1 MNKVIL
7 TGRLT
12 KDPTIKY
19 NGEMCIARFTLACD
33 RRFKKDGQQSADF
46 PSCVAFGKTGEF
58 AEKYA
63 RKGMKFD
70 IVGRL
75 QTGSYKDKDGK
86 TVYTTEVVVEDLEFG
101 ESKKSEPKEE
111 PKEEFMEVSDD
122 ADLPFN

>member
-58 AEKYA
+58 VEKYF
-63 RKGMKFD
+63 RKGMKAD
-70 IVGRL
+70 ITGRL
-75 QTGSYKDKDGK
+75 QTGSYEDKDGK
-86 TVYTTEVVVEDLEFG
+86 TVYTTEVVVEDIEFG
-101 ESKKSEPKEE
+101 ESKKSETKEE
-111 PKEEFMEVSDD
+111 PKEEFMEVEDD
-122 ADLPFN
+122 TDLPFN